1 MTTDPNNDSSS
12 EYEEYDEE
20 FYVVCDLHQ
29 QQCTSVE
36 SDANSSAPYSLVGL
50 ETETPYLEYNG
61 VTYRGDYEDSIG
73 TQLIFEPGDPPR
85 TDSDR
90 PNQDIES
97 MDKTLDFVDYTTK
110 VLRFYPVILKP
121 KEKPEAS

>member
-1 MTTDPNNDSSS
+1 MTTDSNNDSSS

-20 FYVVCDLHQ
+20 FYIVCDLH

-36 SDANSSAPYSLVGL
+36 SDANSSALYSLVGL

-61 VTYRGDYEDSIG
+61 VTYRGEYEDSIG
-73 TQLIFEPGDPPR
+73 TQLIFEPGNPLH

-121 KEKPEAS
+121 KERPEAS